1 MFLLAIDQEEQIP
14 IDLVDKKPLVC
25 FFGRSNVGKS
35 SLLNGLFKSFARIS
49 KTPGKTR
56 TLNLYNIDNT
66 YLLDVPGYG
75 YSVRSKQEK
84 HHWQN
89 LVTTM
94 LSLCSDVLIIIIQD
108 ANHPNQESDEM
119 FLDFINRYPHQK
131 VLVFNKI
138 DKLRTQKDRFHFK
151 ESLKVLSKK
160 YKDIPY
166 VFPVSAQDKKTLV
179 ALKSFLQTGVFNT
192 PTDV

>member
-1 MFLLAIDQEEQIP
+1 MFLLAIDQEEQIEVDL
-14 IDLVDKKPLVC
+14 IDKQPLLC

-56 TLNLYNIDNT
+56 TLNLYKIEDT

-75 YSVRSKQEK
+75 YSVRSKKEK
-84 HHWQN
+84 HHWHN
-89 LVTTM
+89 LITTT
-94 LSLCSDVLIIIIQD
+94 LKLCSDLVIIIIQD

-119 FLDFINRYPHQK
+119 FLDFIKNYSHQK
-131 VLVFNKI
+131 ILVFNKI
-138 DKLRTQKDRFHFK
+138 DKLRTQKDRFQFK

-179 ALKSFLQTGVFNT
+179 ALKNFLQTGSFNL
-192 PTDV
+192 DSL